1 MSSYPIALR
10 IAAALLTLIAFTVPA
25 AAEDD
30 KDNRIRELEERLD
43 SMELELLRVQTM
55 TDDVLEDEGPLEEKR
70 FTGAARSLQALNP
83 EISFS
88 GDVVAQGILGPDFT
102 EYNGEERSGFLFREF
117 GVHLQ
122 SNLDPFSMTK
132 IALAFTEKAFTLE
145 EAFMT
150 WSPLVEGLSLSA
162 GLFRQQLGVVNRW
175 HPDALDQSDHPLMV
189 TVPFGAA
196 GLAQTG
202 LAAHMRLPP
211 LWAHSLEAFLEVTN
225 SSNEAALSGDFF
237 SIPSTL
243 LHVTNYWDLSPS
255 TYLELGLTG
264 LFGANHRRGA
274 PDGAGGLVDEA
285 FGMTAVGGADLTL
298 FWEPVNKAKYRHF
311 VWRTEFL
318 YVRKELVDDE
328 RIDWFGGYSYMEV
341 KVDQPWILGVRG
353 DLVQPFEVHNSGELE
368 WQVVPYVTWWQSEFV
383 RLRAE
388 YRYHQPHLGDPDHKV
403 LLQLTFAAGPH
414 KHERY

>member
-1 MSSYPIALR
+1 MSRDPKALR
-10 IAAALLTLIAFTVPA
+10 LLAALLILTIFAAPA
-25 AAEDD
+25 AACDD
-30 KDNRIRELEERLD
+30 KDNKIRELEERLD
-43 SMELELLRVQTM
+43 ALELEFLQVQAM
-55 TDDVLEDEGPLEEKR
+55 TDDVTEDEGPLEEKR

-88 GDVVAQGILGPDFT
+88 GDVVAQYLFGPNGK
-102 EYNGEERSGFLFREF
+102 EYHGDERSGFLFREF
-117 GVHLQ
+117 GMHLQ

-132 IALAFTEKAFTLE
+132 IAFAFTEDAFSLE
-145 EAFMT
+145 EAYLT
-150 WSPLVEGLSLSA
+150 WSPLLEGFSLSA

-175 HPDALDQSDHPLMV
+175 HPDALDQSDHPLMI
-189 TVPFGAA
+189 TVPFGDI

-202 LAAHMRLPP
+202 LAAHFRVPP
-211 LWAHSLEAFLEVTN
+211 LWAHSLEVYLEVTN
-225 SSNEAALSGDFF
+225 SSNAEALSGEFF

-243 LHVTNYWDLSPS
+243 LHVTNYWDLSPI

-264 LFGANHRRGA
+264 LYGANHARGA
-274 PDGAGGLVDEA
+274 PDAEGGLRDEG
-285 FGMTAVGGADLTL
+285 FRMTAVGGADLTL
-298 FWEPVNKAKYRHF
+298 FWEPVNRAKYRHF

-318 YVRKELVDDE
+318 YVRKELVDE
-328 RIDWFGGYSYMEV
+328 RMDWFGGYSYMEV

-353 DLVQPFEVHNSGELE
+353 DLVQPFEVKNANEFE

-383 RLRAE
+383 RLRLE
-388 YRYHQPHLGDPDHKV
+388 YRYHQPHIGDPDHKV